1 MLFTTQEELEEKLK
15 EEQPAPVEAPSAPS
29 LLAPVMPLSPWEQA
43 EEEYGTGEA
52 MVRRLGN
59 ILTGGLFDSAIIPEM
74 GSGSLDRYKKELAAY
89 ADQSKTYTMAQ
100 ALAGIDPSEITPAHI
115 ALGNEYG
122 GSAFGEYLTDQYAAQ
137 NAEVGTDHAVAD
149 LVGVPYAQWVRRSPE
164 QKRADRIYYQSQN
177 GDGTYLDAQLEAQ
190 GKLPE
195 QLQAQQQ
202 AEAEGTGRGNE
213 VTADRQMVTGI
224 RRQIKGMDEG
234 ARMLSDV
241 RELIATR
248 QADPGKF
255 ATGMRNLFGV
265 ETYEDG
271 RMSATAAQG
280 VIDQLRDV
288 TLGAI
293 SESELRLLLGGLLD
307 PSRSPEANLGTIDTA
322 LERMA
327 SNRELAIDDA
337 RLAWDRLSGDENQ
350 ADFLSQ
356 ASEDDWYFSNLGE
369 GKNFRPVPKADGSG
383 EVSFTQFSER
393 VQKNHKAQ
401 NPYAEPLT
409 REQIIIGFSEYRE
422 KQEAL
427 WQAEQERKKAEAERV
442 ELAKKGL
449 TETPLMMIEAGGQEP
464 VQVQKPDYLR

>member
-1 MLFTTQEELEEKLK
+1 MLFTTQEELDEKLM
-15 EEQPAPVEAPSAPS
+15 EEQPAPVEAPVMPS
-29 LLAPVMPLSPWEQA
+29 LLAPVAPETPWERMQGEHGTA
-43 EEEYGTGEA
+43 GSIMRILGTGLSGGILGDALMPELTKAGQDLYEA
-52 MVRRLGN
+52 
-59 ILTGGLFDSAIIPEM
+59 
-74 GSGSLDRYKKELAAY
+74 ELAAY
-89 ADQSKTYTMAQ
+89 EDQAEAYTMAQ
-100 ALAGIDPSEITPAHI
+100 ALAGIDPENLTPGHI
-115 ALGNEYG
+115 AMADAYG
-122 GSAFGEYLTDQYAAQ
+122 GSALSEYYTDMYAAQ
-137 NAEVGTDHAVAD
+137 QAEVGTDHAVAE
-149 LVGVPYAQWVRRSPE
+149 LAGVPYAQWVQRSPE
-164 QKRADRIYYQSQN
+164 QKRSDRNYYQSQN
-177 GDGTYLDAQLEAQ
+177 GDGTYFDAQLQAQ
-190 GKLPE
+190 GKSPE

-255 ATGMRNLFGV
+255 AAGMRNLFGV

-293 SESELRLLLGGLLD
+293 SESELKLLLGGLLD

-337 RLAWDRLSGDENQ
+337 RLAWDRLSSDEDQ

-383 EVSFTQFSER
+383 EVSFTQYSENVR
-393 VQKNHKAQ
+393 RNYKAQ
-401 NPYAEPLT
+401 NPYADPPT
-409 REQIIIGFSEYRE
+409 RDELIVGFAEFR
-422 KQEAL
+422 KQQESL

-449 TETPLMMIEAGGQEP
+449 TEMPLIFREAGN
-464 VQVQKPDYLR
+464 DTR